1 MKIVKTK
8 PSKGPTAMQMV
19 QKLKCVEM
27 KQTKSKKECITK
39 LPKPKAKTAKEKKK
53 EQRQGEQDE
62 FLLFL
67 KEDTTTT
74 IKK

>member
-27 KQTKSKKECITK
+27 KQTKSKKECITI
-39 LPKPKAKTAKEKKK
+39 KPKAKTAKEKKK

-67 KEDTTTT
+67 KEDT
-74 IKK
+74 IKN

>member
-39 LPKPKAKTAKEKKK
+39 PKAKTAKEKKK

-67 KEDTTTT
+67 KEETQ
-74 IKK
+74 

>member
-27 KQTKSKKECITK
+27 KQTKSKKECITT
-39 LPKPKAKTAKEKKK
+39 KPKAKTAKEKKK

-67 KEDTTTT
+67 KEETQ
-74 IKK
+74 